1 MNPVYGACHWFV
13 NEVEDFSAFVGLE
26 RELRESSHRTRI
38 RPSLTRFRQFRVAL
52 ASDFSL

>member
-13 NEVEDFSAFVGLE
+13 NEVENVSAFVGLE
-26 RELRESSHRTRI
+26 RGMRESSHRTRI
-38 RPSLTRFRQFRVAL
+38 RPSLTRFRQFCVAF